1 MSSFFSRIIKLVVE
15 RNTLDI
21 MNLAFSR
28 ALDRGLHRCL
38 LNSFHP
44 GLEGGWHRWAPQW
57 EGSDGGDV

>member
-1 MSSFFSRIIKLVVE
+1 
-15 RNTLDI
+15 

-44 GLEGGWHRWAPQW
+44 GLEGAGIARLPSARVGVGVIFNELLAKALSW
-57 EGSDGGDV
+57 GL